1 MPQRYEFNRQRYL
14 CGMEET
20 KPQLP
25 LLGPEEVRVLG
36 ALIEKSKTTP
46 DYYPMTLNG
55 LTAACNQKTSRN
67 PVTDY
72 DEPTVLLTLDELK
85 KKGLIATVT
94 GAGSRTVKY
103 RHTLAVK
110 YPLDMAETT
119 LIGLLFLRGPQ
130 TVGELKTNAGRM
142 YEFEN
147 LEETQK
153 VLLALSGGE
162 TPFVIQ
168 LPRKAGQKEIRY
180 MHCFSGEP
188 DPSEFEGLPEEPAR
202 RTVGELENR
211 LQTVE
216 TELAE
221 LKEKVDKILRELF

>member
-1 MPQRYEFNRQRYL
+1 
-14 CGMEET
+14 MEET

-25 LLGPEEVRVLG
+25 LLGPEELRVLG

-85 KKGLIATVT
+85 KKGLAATVT
-94 GAGSRTVKY
+94 GAGSRVVKY

-110 YPLDMAETT
+110 YPLDLAETT

-130 TVGELKTNAGRM
+130 TAGELKTNAGRM
-142 YEFEN
+142 YDFEN
-147 LEETQK
+147 LEETQN
-153 VLLALSGGE
+153 VLMALSGSE
-162 TPFVIQ
+162 IPYVVQ
-168 LPRKAGQKEIRY
+168 LPRKPGQKEIRF

-188 DPSEFEGLPEEPAR
+188 DPSEFEGIPEEPAR
-202 RTVGELENR
+202 RSVIELENR

-216 TELAE
+216 SELAE

>member
-1 MPQRYEFNRQRYL
+1 
-14 CGMEET
+14 MEET
-20 KPQLP
+20 EPQLP
-25 LLGPEEVRVLG
+25 LLSPEEIRVLG

-72 DEPTVLLTLDELK
+72 DEPMVLLTLDELK
-85 KKGLIATVT
+85 KKGLAATVT
-94 GAGSRTVKY
+94 GAGSRVVKY

-110 YPLDMAETT
+110 YPLDLAETT

-130 TVGELKTNAGRM
+130 TAGELKTNAGRM
-142 YEFEN
+142 FEFEN

-153 VLLALSGGE
+153 VLLALSAGE
-162 TPFVIQ
+162 IPFVSQ
-168 LPRKAGQKEIRY
+168 LQRKAGQKEIRY

-188 DPSEFEGLPEEPAR
+188 DPSEFEGMPEEPAR
-202 RTVGELENR
+202 RSVSELESR
-211 LQTVE
+211 LQNVE
-216 TELAE
+216 GQLAE
-221 LKEKVDKILRELF
+221 LKEKVEKILRELF